1 MNKRTNEQLSRN
13 PLSDIEGTIGHVIK
27 ENYTEISKITSRD
40 SLLSFMRNL
49 FEDSSRNDV
58 SRFLNDLAK
67 KKDLMSMQLF
77 VFNYMAA
84 GDGLRAM

>member
-27 ENYTEISKITSRD
+27 ENYAEISKITSRD

-49 FEDSSRNDV
+49 FEGSSRNDV
-58 SRFLNDLAK
+58 SKFLNDLAK

-84 GDGLRAM
+84 GDGLRTM